1 MTDAKTLAIVPV
13 KALDGA
19 KRRLAPALAPCER
32 RRLVLA
38 MLNDVLALLRD
49 VPSIA
54 RVLVVT
60 PDPEVASLATSH
72 GADVVAED
80 GHGDLNAAVR
90 RGLAHAGHTG
100 AARALVIPADV
111 PLATHAEIVSI
122 LACAPAGAKPQ
133 VVIVPSEDG
142 EGTNAVLLAPPEAM
156 RPEFGEGSFV
166 RHVAQA
172 VALGLDFCVLRLPGL
187 AADIDQPPDLARLAA
202 CDRYAF
208 LTKAGPNATAKTSP
222 NATAKTDL
230 SATAGTSLAATDTG
244 PNTAENTGHSPDR
257 DR

>member
-1 MTDAKTLAIVPV
+1 VTDAKTLAIVPV

-19 KRRLAPALAPCER
+19 KRRLASALAPCER

-38 MLNDVLALLRD
+38 MLNDVLALLRA
-49 VPSIA
+49 VPSIG

-72 GADVVAED
+72 GADIVAED

-90 RGLAHAGHTG
+90 RGLAHAGHAG

-111 PLATHAEIVSI
+111 PLATRAEIVSI
-122 LACAPAGAKPQ
+122 LACAPVGPKPQ

-142 EGTNAVLLAPPEAM
+142 EGTNALLLAPPEAM

-172 VALGLDFCVLRLPGL
+172 VAVGLDFAVLRLPGL

-208 LTKAGPNATAKTSP
+208 LNATAKTGP

-230 SATAGTSLAATDTG
+230 SATAGTSLEATDTG
-244 PNTAENTGHSPDR
+244 PNTADHTGRSPDR